1 MARPTRSRTS
11 KAIEPLQSTESAE
24 SIEPLEEASFPSTPE
39 PEEGFEY
46 PPPPELSDDPFS
58 TITLV
63 PERGLESTHPTAAKT
78 AKKPE
83 PGPYT
88 QVRWTY
94 EMEEGLFSTLLEKVR
109 SGKRADSG
117 FKLEAWT
124 EALEV
129 VKSTAPITMRPLLTI
144 EKLKNK
150 ELNTKAQYK
159 DWKWLIGQSGF
170 GIHPETRCVTASDE
184 AWSEVLKV
192 CLFMVFIVYLLRE

>member
-11 KAIEPLQSTESAE
+11 KAIEPLQSTELAE
-24 SIEPLEEASFPSTPE
+24 LIDPLQDASFPSTPE
-39 PEEGFEY
+39 PGGYEY
-46 PPPPELSDDPFS
+46 PPPPELLLDDPFS

-63 PERGLESTHPTAAKT
+63 PEPRLESIRPIVAKT
-78 AKKPE
+78 TQKPE

-159 DWKWLIGQSGF
+159 D
-170 GIHPETRCVTASDE
+170 
-184 AWSEVLKV
+184 
-192 CLFMVFIVYLLRE
+192 